1 MANIRGT
8 RVLGDRRQSRDHLVE
23 EFVPLFGWTEDSKG
37 YYLLVQLPDFKSDQL
52 RLQVDSNGDII
63 LSGERKV
70 NGGKAVYVK
79 QTYELPK
86 DSDVD
91 KITGTFDEELLHITI
106 PRQEEKVVESEHEEN
121 VHISPGNGQEP
132 PKKTENLGRHDDGR
146 YDYKQDHDNQT
157 KGDESKKTGHVDSFP
172 KEFVNGLKAGPMQRA
187 MELLMKN
194 RGIALAIVVAFSLG
208 MLVSRMF
215 ESTGQ

>member
-23 EFVPLFGWTEDSKG
+23 EFVPLF
-37 YYLLVQLPDFKSDQL
+37 DFKSDQL

-70 NGGKAVYVK
+70 NEGKAVYVN

-91 KITGTFDEELLHITI
+91 KITGTFDEELLQITI
-106 PRQEEKVVESEHEEN
+106 PRQEEKVVES
-121 VHISPGNGQEP
+121 
-132 PKKTENLGRHDDGR
+132 RHDDGR

-157 KGDESKKTGHVDSFP
+157 NGDESKKTGHVGSFP
-172 KEFVNGLKAGPMQRA
+172 KEFVNGLKASPMQRA

-194 RGIALAIVVAFSLG
+194 WGIALAIVVAFSLG
-208 MLVSRMF
+208 VLVSRMF

>member
-37 YYLLVQLPDFKSDQL
+37 YYLLVQLP
-52 RLQVDSNGDII
+52 VDSNGDII

-91 KITGTFDEELLHITI
+91 KITGTFDEEHLHITI

-121 VHISPGNGQEP
+121 AHISP
-132 PKKTENLGRHDDGR
+132 
-146 YDYKQDHDNQT
+146 
-157 KGDESKKTGHVDSFP
+157 
-172 KEFVNGLKAGPMQRA
+172 GPMQRA

-208 MLVSRMF
+208 VLVSRMF